1 MSAKYEYS
9 GEISKG
15 TDMARVNKQY
25 REDAKERII
34 TAAIEVAVENGWD
47 ALTLDA
53 IAQNVGVT
61 IPALYSYFR
70 NVDALRE
77 EVVFK
82 VLRNNLANV
91 EATLTRKGDIYQNIQ
106 DYADLIFVHQK
117 QYANILSNLPL
128 KFLKD
133 PGQREKIAPF
143 FRTSSI
149 IIRDCLARAQSRGE
163 IPLQVDPNEAARLIA
178 SITVGLQL
186 SSMFIETADENAEK
200 SLWIEGVER
209 ILLIDRHSESMR

>member
-1 MSAKYEYS
+1 
-9 GEISKG
+9 
-15 TDMARVNKQY
+15 MARVNKQY

-34 TAAIEVAVENGWD
+34 AAAIEVAVENGWD

-70 NVDALRE
+70 NVDALRD
-77 EVVFK
+77 EVVLK

-91 EATLTRKGDIYQNIQ
+91 EATLTRKGDIHQNIQ

-117 QYANILSNLPL
+117 QYANILSNLPI
-128 KFLKD
+128 KFFKD

-163 IPLQVDPNEAARLIA
+163 IPLQVDLNEAARLIT
-178 SITVGLQL
+178 SITVGLPL
-186 SSMFIETADENAEK
+186 SSIFIEKAEDNAEK
-200 SLWIEGVER
+200 ALWTVAVER
-209 ILLIDRHSESMR
+209 ILLIGRDAETMQ